1 MQISKQLYHKKILG
15 NTAAGQDASAV
26 VGTAI
31 DVTSLGKFDRV
42 RLVIELGAVTSG
54 GVLKAGLQECDT
66 SGGTYVTI
74 ANLGTNGEVCTGKS
88 DNTIIFDVPL
98 KKRYLKYSYQRSTAN
113 IELDSLTIELYSS
126 GKIPVTQDTSVF
138 KEVIL

>member
-31 DVTSLGKFDRV
+31 DVTSLGKFDRA
-42 RLVIELGAVTSG
+42 RLIIELGAVTSG
-54 GVLKAGLQECDT
+54 GVLKAGLQECAT

-74 ANLGTNGEVCTGKS
+74 ADLGNGEVCTGKS
-88 DNTIIFDVPL
+88 DNTIIIDVPL
-98 KKRYLKYSYQRSTAN
+98 SERYLKYTYQRTTAN
-113 IELDSLTIELYSS
+113 IELDSLTIQLYSS

>member
-31 DVTSLGKFDRV
+31 DVTSLGKFDRA

-74 ANLGTNGEVCTGKS
+74 ADLGDGEVCTGKS

-98 KKRYLKYSYQRSTAN
+98 KKRYLKYTYQRTTAN

-126 GKIPVTQDTSVF
+126 GKIPVTQDTTVF